1 MRLAIAGILHESNTF
16 ATQPTGLD
24 LFRVDRGE
32 EVVTRWRDTFHEMSG
47 LIRGGEEFGYDLYP
61 TLMAGATPSGMV
73 TAEAFETLAGELLE
87 RISQAPKLDGVLIA
101 LHGAMAAQGY
111 PDADGEVL
119 RRLRQQVGPDVP
131 IVATHDFHANV
142 SAQVVAA
149 CDALVIYKT
158 NPHVDQRERGLQAA
172 GIMARLVRGE
182 IRPTQALVKPDML
195 LNILYHNT
203 SREPLCPIMEAA
215 ANLEARPGVLAASV
229 AGGYQYADVPEMGP
243 SAVVVTDNDPERA
256 RQEAQRLADRL
267 WEIREQLTLDLPD
280 AATAVHLAMESAV
293 SPAIRVDEGENS
305 SGAYYRVI
313 GRGLAPVI
321 LVDMGDNIGG
331 GSAADSTFLLAE
343 LVRQRAQGWVCVLAD
358 PAAVQECCRAGVR
371 QPVALEVG
379 GKTDTLHGAPV
390 PVRGRVRSLH
400 DGLFEE
406 TERRHGAARHNDQG
420 RTAVIEVERAA
431 DGPPNLL
438 ALSTRRQ
445 PPFSLRQITSLGI
458 EPQFQSM
465 IVVKA
470 AIAYRAAY
478 EPVAG
483 RILEVDTP
491 GLTAINPTRFTYRNV
506 RPIWGLGR

>member
-1 MRLAIAGILHESNTF
+1 MRIAIAGIMHESNTF
-16 ATQPTGLD
+16 ATQPTPLA

-32 EVVTRWRDTFHEMSG
+32 EVVARWRDTFHEMSG
-47 LIRGGEEFGYDLYP
+47 LIRGGEEFGFETYP
-61 TLMAGATPSGMV
+61 TLMAGATPSGTV
-73 TAEAFETLAGELLE
+73 TAAAFETLVGELLE
-87 RISQAPKLDGVLIA
+87 RIGQAPKLDGVLIA
-101 LHGAMAAQGY
+101 LHGAMVAEGY

-142 SAQVVAA
+142 SEQVVAC

-172 GIMARLVRGE
+172 GIMARRVRGE
-182 IRPTQALVKPDML
+182 VRPTQALVKPDML

-203 SREPLCPIMEAA
+203 SRKPLQPIMAA
-215 ANLEARPGVLAASV
+215 AASLEARPGILAASV

-243 SAVVVTDNDPERA
+243 SAVIVTDNDPERA

-267 WEIREQLTLDLPD
+267 WAIREQLVLDLPD
-280 AATAVHLAMESAV
+280 AAAAVRKAME
-293 SPAIRVDEGENS
+293 RTT
-305 SGAYYRVI
+305 
-313 GRGLAPVI
+313 APVI

-343 LVRQRAQGWVCVLAD
+343 VVRQRAQGWVCVLAD
-358 PAAVQECCRAGVR
+358 PDAVQECFRAGVR
-371 QPVALEVG
+371 QPIALEAG

-406 TERRHGAARHNDQG
+406 TERRHGSARHNDQG
-420 RTAVIEVERAA
+420 LTAVIEVERAT

-438 ALSTRRQ
+438 VLTTRRQ

-458 EPQFQSM
+458 EPRFQSM

-478 EPVAG
+478 EPIAG
-483 RILEVDTP
+483 SIVEVDTP
-491 GLTAINPTRFTYRNV
+491 GLTAINPARFTYRNV
-506 RPIWGLGR
+506 RPIWGIGGDQ